1 MLKLSPLEFLWVC
14 VAVFARWQSWHP
26 CDQWQVIVCL
36 VCTSVYGRA
45 CDSLHVFLRAG
56 SLSVLS
62 CIPHPGFSMRSCL
75 WCLLSACRHAH
86 SFLSCIEISMTYKQ
100 WGTRQKR
107 ANSMGGRGYYSNF
120 TALEAPVRLVN
131 VTLKRN
137 KQWLVVATDREI
149 CIWRVPQQRPCYY
162 NLFLGNVCSLRIL
175 SHQKNK

>member
-1 MLKLSPLEFLWVC
+1 MTSMWPVTGHCVSRLYKCVWPSLWLSTCLPQGW
-14 VAVFARWQSWHP
+14 
-26 CDQWQVIVCL
+26 IL
-36 VCTSVYGRA
+36 VCTLLYS
-45 CDSLHVFLRAG
+45 SSWLLHE
-56 SLSVLS
+56 
-62 CIPHPGFSMRSCL
+62 SCL
-75 WCLLSACRHAH
+75 WCLLSACSHAH

-100 WGTRQKR
+100 WETRQQWKQWEKR
-107 ANSMGGRGYYSNF
+107 ANSMGGRGYCSNF

-162 NLFLGNVCSLRIL
+162 NIFLGNVCSLRIL

>member
-1 MLKLSPLEFLWVC
+1 MTSMWPVTGHCVSRLYKCVWPSLWLSTCLPQGW
-14 VAVFARWQSWHP
+14 
-26 CDQWQVIVCL
+26 IL
-36 VCTSVYGRA
+36 VCTLLYPS
-45 CDSLHVFLRAG
+45 SWLLLEE
-56 SLSVLS
+56 LSVVSVVSLQARPF
-62 CIPHPGFSMRSCL
+62 I
-75 WCLLSACRHAH
+75 
-86 SFLSCIEISMTYKQ
+86 SFLHRDLYDLQTVRNKTKKAKLY
-100 WGTRQKR
+100 G
-107 ANSMGGRGYYSNF
+107 GGRGYYSNF